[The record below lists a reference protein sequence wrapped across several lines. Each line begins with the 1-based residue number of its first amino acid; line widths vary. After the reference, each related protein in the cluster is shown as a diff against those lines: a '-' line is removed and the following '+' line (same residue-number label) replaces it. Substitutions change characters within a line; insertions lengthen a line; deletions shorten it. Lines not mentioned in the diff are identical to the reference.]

1 MRANGDVIIWIILG
15 VLDDFRKGSG
25 RMAVLIPQDTVL
37 LIWMDRS
44 DRKTTGD
51 LTDWLF

>member
-1 MRANGDVIIWIILG
+1 MTSERVVAGWL
-15 VLDDFRKGSG
+15 
-25 RMAVLIPQDTVL
+25 VLIPQDTVL

-51 LTDWLF
+51 LTAGYFEIRCFFPIGFRKWR